1 MLRRESE
8 KEKMTST
15 IERKKAT
22 GPATA
27 GGFDNTFTRQFG
39 TPSERVQQKVLSY
52 LKEDVQAFI
61 RRSPFLVM
69 ATADGAG
76 RCDAS
81 PKGGAPGFVRIL
93 DERHLLLPDV
103 AGNKLFQGYLNVEQ
117 TGRVGL
123 LFMIPGEE
131 RTARVNGTAAILSG
145 EEVRRHVAQLEVQ
158 YEDDN
163 TILLQ
168 GLLIEVEEA
177 YTHCPRAFKFADL
190 WNPETI
196 AANRA

>member
-1 MLRRESE
+1 
-8 KEKMTST
+8 MT
-15 IERKKAT
+15 
-22 GPATA
+22 ATA
-27 GGFDNTFTRQFG
+27 PGTETAPNTGSVYDNRFTRAFG
-39 TPSERVQQKVLSY
+39 APKERTQQKIKGQLTEVVAS
-52 LKEDVQAFI
+52 FI
-61 RRSPFLVM
+61 QRSPFLVM
-69 ATADGAG
+69 ATADAAG

-117 TGRVGL
+117 TGQVGL
-123 LFMIPGEE
+123 LFMIPGDEQ
-131 RTARVNGTAAILSG
+131 TVRVNGRATILSG
-145 EEVRRHVAQLEVQ
+145 DEVRRHVAQLEVQ
-158 YEDDN
+158 FQDDN

-196 AANRA
+196 AANRP